1 MRFQQLNEQLEYVSK
16 CRLEMSKL
24 YRRLHSGVDSSR
36 AKLMLEYLQQHEK
49 DVATKIDNYIE
60 EAPRRLLELWY
71 NDIVFEDFVKRCQD
85 IVVKADMDEEA
96 LLELH
101 LELDNCLIG
110 LLEKTE
116 RSSVPG
122 EVKSALADLVRVEK
136 IQQQRLVHSCIRM
149 DDI

>member
-1 MRFQQLNEQLEYVSK
+1 MRFQQLNEQLAYVSK
-16 CRLEMSKL
+16 CRLEIAKL
-24 YRRLHSGVDSSR
+24 YRRLHEGVDSSR
-36 AKLMLEYLQQHEK
+36 VKLMLEYLQQHEK
-49 DVATKIDNYIE
+49 DVAKKIDNYIE
-60 EAPRRLLELWY
+60 EAPTRLLELWY
-71 NDIVFEDFVKRCQD
+71 NDIVFEDFIKRCQD
-85 IVVKADMDEEA
+85 IVIHANMDEES

-122 EVKSALADLVRVEK
+122 EVKSALADLIRVEK
-136 IQQQRLVHSCIRM
+136 IQQQRLVHSYIRM